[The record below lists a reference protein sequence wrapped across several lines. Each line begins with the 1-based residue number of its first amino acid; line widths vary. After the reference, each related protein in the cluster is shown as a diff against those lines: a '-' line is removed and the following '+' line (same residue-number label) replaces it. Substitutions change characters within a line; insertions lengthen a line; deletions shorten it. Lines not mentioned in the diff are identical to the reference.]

1 MESKASSTSN
11 LVIHRPEAL
20 LSCSERASA
29 AVSSQPV
36 RRGRRVTDPNSWP
49 VRARA
54 APACAQR
61 AGLLASYNSLGK
73 RAAAHARAI
82 RFGDA
87 QNVMQLPRPDARA
100 RCSRASHAM
109 AAGHKGISAMIDIE
123 QRALRALKQ

>member
-73 RAAAHARAI
+73 
-82 RFGDA
+82 GPPPPA
-87 QNVMQLPRPDARA
+87 QPAPGSPAKNETTRRPPPPPPGRPPPPQGGLGGK
-100 RCSRASHAM
+100 RGI
-109 AAGHKGISAMIDIE
+109 GH
-123 QRALRALKQ
+123 

>member
-49 VRARA
+49 VRE
-54 APACAQR
+54 
-61 AGLLASYNSLGK
+61 

-123 QRALRALKQ
+123 QRALRDLKQ

>member
-1 MESKASSTSN
+1 MA
-11 LVIHRPEAL
+11 
-20 LSCSERASA
+20 
-29 AVSSQPV
+29 
-36 RRGRRVTDPNSWP
+36 G
-49 VRARA
+49 AREG
-54 APACAQR
+54 R
-61 AGLLASYNSLGK
+61 AGLRATRGIVGMVLLAWE

-123 QRALRALKQ
+123 QRGLILIGRANAAASGTDSFIVCARFARLVKRNVIRQYQRCRAGDE